1 MSGPRQQAGARR
13 DAARAAGTE
22 EGLIAQEPDRPGH
35 RLGAQPVAGANR
47 HLDDGRLAIDNNLVE
62 RQTRG
67 VAVGRKNGL
76 FAGSDEGAKRAA
88 VHYSTISTCSLL
100 GVEPWAYLTDLLKRL
115 ANGEDPATLTPRS
128 WKAQRPAVTV
138 A

>member
-1 MSGPRQQAGARR
+1 MLPGLQELKKPALPGQTIGYGLNQWQA
-13 DAARAAGTE
+13 
-22 EGLIAQEPDRPGH
+22 L
-35 RLGAQPVAGANR
+35 NR
-47 HLDDGRLAIDNNLVE
+47 YLDDGRLAIDNNLVE
-62 RQTRG
+62 RQIRG

-115 ANGEDPATLTPRS
+115 ANGEDPATLTSRS
-128 WKAQRPAVTV
+128 WKAQRTAVTV